1 MTDVQLN
8 LISSTDEPCAYHD
21 EVQSLGA
28 RTIPCLS
35 PSDPGR
41 QPHLAFIVTAA
52 ISTCFFRGQIQ
63 WLREAGFRV
72 SFISNPWPHTQWV
85 DVEGAEVISL
95 PMEREIAPFRD
106 LISLWRLWRI
116 LRRIR
121 PDIINVGTPKAG
133 LLGGIAAR
141 LAFIP
146 RRVYTLHGLRFETAS
161 GWKRGLLKLM
171 ECISCHNAQYVR
183 CVSPSLRQRA
193 IQLGVLN
200 REKAYVIGAGSANG
214 IDCEHYKITPERILR
229 AQELRQS
236 LGIPASAPVIGFV
249 GRFTRDKGF
258 TELYRAYIS
267 LRQSFP
273 ELHLLLVGDF
283 EDGDPVGAGIRER
296 LQSDGNVHFTGL
308 LADVA
313 PYYHIMC
320 VLAFPTYREGLGQV
334 SLEAQASG
342 VPVVTTTAT
351 GARDSVLNGITGK
364 LVPPHDHAAL
374 AAALHELLADP
385 EKRQRMGNAG
395 ASWVKQQFRRELIW
409 DAVLQDYCKILREGD
424 ARSLSLPRAIKSV
437 FGRRTAACHAA
448 GNGYLRE
455 SDQPTRF
462 KPGS

>member
-1 MTDVQLN
+1 MIFKSKYYSIVHTDQ
-8 LISSTDEPCAYHD
+8 PCAYDD
-21 EVQSLGA
+21 EVRSLSA
-28 RTIPCLS
+28 RIIPCHS

-52 ISTCFFRGQIQ
+52 MSTWFFRGQIRR
-63 WLREAGFRV
+63 LREAGFRV
-72 SFISNPWPHTQWV
+72 SFISNPWPQTQGAY
-85 DVEGAEVISL
+85 VEGAEIITL
-95 PMEREIAPFRD
+95 PIEREIAPFRD

-161 GWKRGLLKLM
+161 GWKHGLLKLM
-171 ECISCHNAQYVR
+171 ECISCHNVQYVR
-183 CVSPSLRQRA
+183 CVSPSLYQRA
-193 IQLGVLN
+193 IQLGVLD

-214 IDCEHYKITPERILR
+214 IDCEHYQVTPERILR

-258 TELYRAYIS
+258 TELYGAYIS
-267 LRQSFP
+267 LRQSWP

-283 EDGDPVGAGIRER
+283 EDGDPVDAAIRER
-296 LQSDGNVHFTGL
+296 LQSDANVHFTGMV
-308 LADVA
+308 ADVA
-313 PYYHIMC
+313 PYYHVMRL
-320 VLAFPTYREGLGQV
+320 LAFPTYREGLGQV

-351 GARDSVLNGITGK
+351 GARDSVLDGITGK
-364 LVPPHDHAAL
+364 LVPPRDEAAL
-374 AAALHELLADP
+374 AVALHELLADP

-395 ASWVKQQFRRELIW
+395 PGWVKQQFQRELIW
-409 DAVLQDYCKILREGD
+409 DAVLEDYRKILREEHGH
-424 ARSLSLPRAIKSV
+424 SLSLSRAIKSV
-437 FGRRTAACHAA
+437 FGRTAAFHAA
-448 GNGYLRE
+448 RNGHLRE
-455 SDQPTRF
+455 SDRPTQS
-462 KPGS
+462 KPGR